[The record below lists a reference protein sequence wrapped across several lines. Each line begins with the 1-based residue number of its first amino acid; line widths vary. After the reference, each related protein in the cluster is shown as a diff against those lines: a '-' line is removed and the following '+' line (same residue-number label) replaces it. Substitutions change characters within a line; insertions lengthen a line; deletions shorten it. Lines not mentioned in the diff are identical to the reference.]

1 MSTRAAQL
9 ANKRD
14 EIQRLAEQ
22 RVLHIE
28 TLPSGRIRVFGVGVD
43 IRVVDLAYLSS
54 YDLLPA
60 TR

>member
-1 MSTRAAQL
+1 MTTRAAQL
-9 ANKRD
+9 ASKRD
-14 EIQRLAEQ
+14 EIQRLVEQ
-22 RVLHIE
+22 TGLRIE

-43 IRVVDLAYLSS
+43 IRVVDLAYVNS

>member
-1 MSTRAAQL
+1 MTTRAAQL
-9 ANKRD
+9 ASKRD
-14 EIQRLAEQ
+14 EIQRLVEQ
-22 RVLHIE
+22 KGLRIE

-43 IRVVDLAYLSS
+43 IRVVDLAYVNS